1 MSIIQVEFNA
11 ELGEILDSAGLRIP
25 SAIAGHLLPSVANIY
40 QADRDFY
47 ISRMLGTYIDTAFE
61 NKGPISTKQVN
72 TELVDKLC
80 DAMMSIENESALN
93 TLKKH
98 LYKEGAKFATVTNSN
113 AAGNS
118 FYITV
123 SYRKENNG
131 KQ

>member
-25 SAIAGHLLPSVANIY
+25 SAIAGHILPSVANIY

-47 ISRMLGTYIDTAFE
+47 ISRMLGTYIDVAFE

-72 TELVDKLC
+72 AELINKLC
-80 DAMMSIENESALN
+80 DAMMSTVNESALN

-113 AAGNS
+113 TSGDS

-123 SYRKENNG
+123 SYKGES
-131 KQ
+131 K